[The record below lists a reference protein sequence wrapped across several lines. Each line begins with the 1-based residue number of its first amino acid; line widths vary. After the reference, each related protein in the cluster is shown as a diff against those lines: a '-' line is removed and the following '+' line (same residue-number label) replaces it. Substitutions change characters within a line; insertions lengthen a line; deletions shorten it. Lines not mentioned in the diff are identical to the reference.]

1 MSIFVSYRRDDAAGH
16 AGRLCDDLAE
26 RLGAGEVF
34 QDVDSIAPGE
44 DFVDAIQRAI
54 AAADVVVAVMGP
66 DWATVSDSQGRPRLS
81 DPGDVVRMEIAAAL
95 RTGKPVVP
103 VLVGGASMPDEGDLP
118 SDIAPL
124 ARRNAVEV
132 RAETWDD
139 DTVRLVRSL
148 DRPDR
153 RAAEPVSRG
162 RGRRWLVGAVI
173 AVAAVVVAFL
183 LADRGQPEV
192 STTSPTSPSTL
203 SRDSG
208 APSSPSVPRS
218 SALPLPSVARTIL
231 HRPGSE
237 GLVFTVDAASLAPGA
252 DGTGAQL
259 KVTFENRAQYDDY
272 LYPSEVQ
279 LVADG
284 AAVNPAEG
292 AGVLVPARAAEAT
305 TLDYSLPAEPSELVV
320 RVHDG
325 DQVGEIPLTGPR
337 GSTGRAGR
345 RLDPRAR

>member
-203 SRDSG
+203 AATVEHR
-208 APSSPSVPRS
+208 APRPCRARPRCHCPPWPARSSIAPAVRAWCSPSTRPHS
-218 SALPLPSVARTIL
+218 LQART
-231 HRPGSE
+231 
-237 GLVFTVDAASLAPGA
+237 A
-252 DGTGAQL
+252 
-259 KVTFENRAQYDDY
+259 
-272 LYPSEVQ
+272 
-279 LVADG
+279 
-284 AAVNPAEG
+284 
-292 AGVLVPARAAEAT
+292 PAR
-305 TLDYSLPAEPSELVV
+305 S
-320 RVHDG
+320 
-325 DQVGEIPLTGPR
+325 
-337 GSTGRAGR
+337 
-345 RLDPRAR
+345 